1 MTLGNKIK
9 ELRESSG
16 LLQREL
22 ASRLNLGEGYLSKVE
37 NDQKPL
43 NREHLKTI
51 SEIFKEPREELEKLW
66 LAVKLYNMLEGEEQA
81 LEALKVAE
89 KHIQYL
95 KKNDFESRK

>member
-22 ASRLNLGEGYLSKVE
+22 AHRLNLGEGYLSKIE
-37 NDQKPL
+37 SDKKKIS
-43 NREHLKTI
+43 REHLETI
-51 SEIFKEPREELEKLW
+51 SKIFNEPIEDLEKLW
-66 LAVKLYNMLEGEEQA
+66 LGNKIYSLIKDENNA

-89 KHIQYL
+89 EQIKYQ
-95 KKNDFESRK
+95 KKYK